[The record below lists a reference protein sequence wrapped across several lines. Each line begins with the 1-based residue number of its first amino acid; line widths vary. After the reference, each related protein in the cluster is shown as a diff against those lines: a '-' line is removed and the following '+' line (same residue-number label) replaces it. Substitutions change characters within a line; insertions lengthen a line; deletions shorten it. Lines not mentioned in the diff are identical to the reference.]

1 MPFLVWVRKYR
12 ARNQVVRDSLVA
24 WKTVP
29 ASRESWRLQ
38 WLHWKQAR
46 RVESR
51 QNVAEPQR
59 EQARPSGQ
67 QWHSFKDGIAFV
79 LSGLGEAVNQSA
91 MSGSAG
97 LRSLHFL
104 DGRRDWRG

>member
-1 MPFLVWVRKYR
+1 MDPRIKNLKSTTFFGRR
-12 ARNQVVRDSLVA
+12 FTRRQIADIQQTVA
-24 WKTVP
+24 TFP
-29 ASRESWRLQ
+29 ALSR
-38 WLHWKQAR
+38 
-46 RVESR
+46 
-51 QNVAEPQR
+51 
-59 EQARPSGQ
+59 
-67 QWHSFKDGIAFV
+67 WHSFKDGIAFV

>member
-1 MPFLVWVRKYR
+1 MESDDTPGHRR
-12 ARNQVVRDSLVA
+12 A
-24 WKTVP
+24 
-29 ASRESWRLQ
+29 
-38 WLHWKQAR
+38 
-46 RVESR
+46 
-51 QNVAEPQR
+51 
-59 EQARPSGQ
+59 

-104 DGRRDWRG
+104 DGRRDRRG